1 MQGSEI
7 SSPINFQGD
16 AMECLR
22 MAEQAK
28 GQEERAV
35 LVDLARAWVLL
46 GEQLKRALAGGR
58 TWVVQ
63 SVATAPN
70 FTSHLRH
77 ILNPAKLGAIGSLL
91 ICFVIVMTPPQLLFR
106 LFATTGS
113 SSAARQHDFE
123 LTTAKLFE
131 RAATTQTRGLEPPR
145 EASDQAESAR
155 VLTGEAL
162 RVKEE
167 LQDTPKRNLF
177 NRDHVKEVQQRLIQ
191 LGYLS
196 VSATGGWGPLS
207 RKALRTFKSDHDLT
221 ADEIWDKATE
231 RRLFSN
237 DAEQAEA
244 FVGIWGIDASA
255 CSPQRNR
262 KGFLPAVIDGEGA
275 WAGETFC
282 TFKRKKHTA
291 VGWDVVANCSNT
303 HERWTANVRLIING
317 EQLTWTSERGSIS
330 YLRCQRGL
338 GVARSL

>member
-1 MQGSEI
+1 MFLGAWNGLAKAISWRSAGS
-7 SSPINFQGD
+7 
-16 AMECLR
+16 
-22 MAEQAK
+22 
-28 GQEERAV
+28 
-35 LVDLARAWVLL
+35 
-46 GEQLKRALAGGR
+46 GEKSLQKHRSLRALYEARFRWR

-63 SVATAPN
+63 SAATAPN
-70 FTSHLRH
+70 FASHLRH
-77 ILNPAKLGAIGSLL
+77 IFNSAKLGAIGSLL

-113 SSAARQHDFE
+113 SSTARQHDFE

-131 RAATTQTRGLEPPR
+131 RAVTTQTRGLEPPR

-155 VLTGEAL
+155 VLTREAL
-162 RVKEE
+162 QVKEE

-196 VSATGGWGPLS
+196 VSATGVWGPLS
-207 RKALRTFKSDHDLT
+207 RKALRAFKSDHDLT

-231 RRLFSN
+231 RRLFSG

-255 CSPQRNR
+255 CSPRRNR

-282 TFKRKKHTA
+282 TFERKKHTA
-291 VGWDVVANCSNT
+291 AGWDVIANCSNT

-317 EQLTWTSERGSIS
+317 EQLTWTSERGSVS
-330 YLRCQRGL
+330 YLRCQPGL

>member
-1 MQGSEI
+1 M

-35 LVDLARAWVLL
+35 LGDLARAWVLL

-113 SSAARQHDFE
+113 SSAARHHDFE

-162 RVKEE
+162 RAR
-167 LQDTPKRNLF
+167 RNCRIPQ
-177 NRDHVKEVQQRLIQ
+177 NATCLI
-191 LGYLS
+191 
-196 VSATGGWGPLS
+196 AIT
-207 RKALRTFKSDHDLT
+207 LR
-221 ADEIWDKATE
+221 
-231 RRLFSN
+231 RFS
-237 DAEQAEA
+237 
-244 FVGIWGIDASA
+244 
-255 CSPQRNR
+255 
-262 KGFLPAVIDGEGA
+262 KG
-275 WAGETFC
+275 
-282 TFKRKKHTA
+282 
-291 VGWDVVANCSNT
+291 
-303 HERWTANVRLIING
+303 
-317 EQLTWTSERGSIS
+317 
-330 YLRCQRGL
+330 
-338 GVARSL
+338 